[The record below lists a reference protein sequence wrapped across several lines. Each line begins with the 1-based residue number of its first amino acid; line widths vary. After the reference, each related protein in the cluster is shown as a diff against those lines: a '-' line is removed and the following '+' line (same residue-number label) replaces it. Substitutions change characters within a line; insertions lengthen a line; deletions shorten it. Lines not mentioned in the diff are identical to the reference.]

1 MVDTTPL
8 PPDPEAGPTPPAAAD
23 LPSPDALKDQAR
35 RLRQEL
41 DKSGT
46 KISHARALELVAHQ
60 LGYRDWNTLSAAS
73 TAAAAQD
80 VRRHNQKQLQLGER
94 VAGTYLGQAFSGEV
108 LAVQRLGSGHVRVTL
123 HFDSPVDVVR
133 FDSFS
138 AFRQRVSCTLDE
150 ELTAPARTSDGWPHM
165 RIDRRLPS

>member
-1 MVDTTPL
+1 MVDTTPI
-8 PPDPEAGPTPPAAAD
+8 PPQPAAGATPLAAAD
-23 LPSPDALKDQAR
+23 LPSPDALKHQAR

-46 KISHARALELVAHQ
+46 KISHAKALELVAHQ

-73 TAAAAQD
+73 AASAAEA
-80 VRRHNQKQLQLGER
+80 VRRHNQTQVQIGDR
-94 VAGTYLGQAFSGEV
+94 VAGTYLGQAFNGEV
-108 LAVQRLGSGHVRVTL
+108 LAVQRMGGGHVRVTL

-133 FDSFS
+133 FDSYS

-150 ELTAPARTSDGWPHM
+150 ELTAPARTSDGRPHM
-165 RIDRRLPS
+165 RIERRLPS